1 MLAQPSVLVPA
12 ARPRYRSGAVSLI
25 RDTVSSLYY
34 LGALI
39 LIVGGL
45 ALWVSGHGD
54 DGRGL
59 LAVGVALAGIPG
71 TVHWLRQRL
80 SRG

>member
-1 MLAQPSVLVPA
+1 M
-12 ARPRYRSGAVSLI
+12 SLI

-71 TVHWLRQRL
+71 TVHWLRLRQRL
-80 SRG
+80 SRS

>member
-1 MLAQPSVLVPA
+1 
-12 ARPRYRSGAVSLI
+12 LI
-25 RDTVSSLYY
+25 RDTLSSLYY

-39 LIVGGL
+39 LIIGGL
-45 ALWVSGHGD
+45 ALWASGHGD

-71 TVHWLRQRL
+71 TVHWLRQQL
-80 SRG
+80 SQG